1 MAGARYPIML
11 VGGVPVVEAPQKLD
25 ARSAEWFR
33 KVLLQAA
40 FAGPAT
46 VVVNLT
52 GTQSCDLAGV
62 HVLVSAHPRAV
73 AKGGELLLV
82 VPASAAVRRVLE
94 LTGTGVLI
102 PNFADLNQAIQQ
114 AHAVLP
120 AS

>member
-1 MAGARYPIML
+1 MAGARYPIVL
-11 VGGVPVVEAPQKLD
+11 AGGVPVVEAPQELD

-33 KVLLQAA
+33 KVLVQAA
-40 FAGPAT
+40 FAGRAT

-52 GTQSCDLAGV
+52 GTQFCDTAGV
-62 HVLVSAHPRAV
+62 HVLVRAHQGAV

-82 VPASAAVRRVLE
+82 VPGSAAVRRVFE
-94 LTGTGVLI
+94 LTGIDFLI
-102 PNFADLNQAIQQ
+102 PSFADLDQALQQ

>member
-1 MAGARYPIML
+1 ML
-11 VGGVPVVEAPQKLD
+11 VGRVPVVEAPNELD

-40 FAGPAT
+40 FAGDAT

-52 GTQSCDLAGV
+52 GTQFCDLAGV
-62 HVLVSAHPRAV
+62 HVLVSAHQRTV

-82 VPASAAVRRVLE
+82 VPASAAVRRVFE
-94 LTGTGVLI
+94 LTGTDVLI
-102 PNFADLNQAIQQ
+102 PNFADLNQAMQQ

>member
-1 MAGARYPIML
+1 MAGARYPITL
-11 VGGVPVVEAPQKLD
+11 VGGVPVVQAPRELD

-40 FAGPAT
+40 FAGNAT
-46 VVVNLT
+46 VVVNLADT
-52 GTQSCDLAGV
+52 EFCDVAGV
-62 HVLVSAHPRAV
+62 HVLVSAHQWAV

-82 VPASAAVRRVLE
+82 LPADAAVRRVFE
-94 LTGTGVLI
+94 LTGIDFLI
-102 PNFADLNQAIQQ
+102 PRLADLNQALQQ